1 MSMHDLL
8 DMGYEFTLNDNL
20 QEDLPQ
26 CNPCK
31 DLNDWGK
38 IGFHFNDGGFCRNP
52 NIPNIVFCNI
62 LLF

>member
-1 MSMHDLL
+1 MHELL
-8 DMGYEFTLNDNL
+8 DMGYEFTLDDNL

-31 DLNDWGK
+31 DFNGWGK
-38 IGFHFNDGGFCRNP
+38 IGSHYNDGGFCRNIQ
-52 NIPNIVFCNI
+52 NFVFHNI